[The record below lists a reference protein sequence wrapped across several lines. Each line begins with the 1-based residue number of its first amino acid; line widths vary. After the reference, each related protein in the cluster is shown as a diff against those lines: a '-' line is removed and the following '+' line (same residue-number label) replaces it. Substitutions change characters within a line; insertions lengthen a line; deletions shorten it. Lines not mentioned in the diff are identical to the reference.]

1 MLSNERVDNEA
12 IVTGSPHA
20 GRLGQPQ
27 KGVVMNKRFLC
38 SRPYQSLCETTGP
51 EDIEAAFRTATTGWC

>member
-27 KGVVMNKRFLC
+27 KGVVMNKRFPMLSSLPVALRNYR
-38 SRPYQSLCETTGP
+38 SRRY
-51 EDIEAAFRTATTGWC
+51 